1 MKEILRFLID
11 DIKPDRTSIFNN
23 QGAPPIQ
30 EPSKKINELFE
41 QAVDIFR
48 QFAEPI
54 GIISE
59 ISIARFSAVYKGEDR
74 NAEETPLELIFPK
87 ANHLALFAVT
97 LGNKVCDKITEMF
110 NENNFALGWMLDA
123 VASDATE
130 RVAGMAE
137 EHFYNVLSMQGQ
149 ITNPAKILRYSPGY
163 CGWHVSGQK
172 KLFEFLEPEEIG
184 ITLRESFLMEPLKS
198 ISGVMVAG
206 VPEIHLFEPGYPFC
220 NECRGICRAIN
231 KSNKGS
237 Q

>member
-11 DIKPDRTSIFNN
+11 DIKPDRTAIFSN
-23 QGAPPIQ
+23 QGVVSHQ
-30 EPSKKINELFE
+30 EPSPRINELFE

-48 QFAEPI
+48 QFVEPI

-59 ISIARFSAVYKGEDR
+59 ISIARFSAVYKGEGR
-74 NAEETPLELIFPK
+74 NAEETPLEIIFPK
-87 ANHLALFAVT
+87 AHHLALFAVT
-97 LGNKVCDKITEMF
+97 IGNKVCDKITEMF

-130 RVAGMAE
+130 RIAVLAE
-137 EHFYNVLSMQGQ
+137 EHFYDVLSMQGR
-149 ITNPAKILRYSPGY
+149 ITSPTKILRYSPGY

-172 KLFEFLEPEEIG
+172 KLFESLEPEEIG

-206 VPEIHLFEPGYPFC
+206 APEIHLFEAGYPFC
-220 NECRGICRAIN
+220 SGCRGMCRAI
-231 KSNKGS
+231 KK
-237 Q
+237 